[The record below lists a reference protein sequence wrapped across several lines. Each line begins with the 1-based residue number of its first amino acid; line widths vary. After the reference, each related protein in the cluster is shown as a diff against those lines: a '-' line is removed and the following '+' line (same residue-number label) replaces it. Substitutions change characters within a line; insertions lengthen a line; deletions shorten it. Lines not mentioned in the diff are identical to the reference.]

1 MRFIKTFAIL
11 LFPIILL
18 LTSCENN
25 IPVEFIIEEEESEY
39 DGMYHLEDAEY
50 FIINL
55 QTVHEMEETPNQIWP
70 QQGVWG
76 IVPPDILD
84 HVRLNKG
91 DILRLDNLEPGKYD
105 LWGTAYGQQPYNDEP
120 IMVGDIT
127 GKSDK
132 MDDAG
137 HIIVDD
143 FSPTIVKLVFTCN
156 IH

>member
-1 MRFIKTFAIL
+1 M
-11 LFPIILL
+11 
-18 LTSCENN
+18 
-25 IPVEFIIEEEESEY
+25 
-39 DGMYHLEDAEY
+39 
-50 FIINL
+50 
-55 QTVHEMEETPNQIWP
+55 
-70 QQGVWG
+70 
-76 IVPPDILD
+76 PPDILD

-105 LWGTAYGQQPYNDEP
+105 LWGTAYGQPHYNDEP
-120 IMVGDIT
+120 IIVGDIT

>member
-11 LFPIILL
+11 LFPIVLL

-70 QQGVWG
+70 QQG
-76 IVPPDILD
+76 D
-84 HVRLNKG
+84 
-91 DILRLDNLEPGKYD
+91 
-105 LWGTAYGQQPYNDEP
+105 
-120 IMVGDIT
+120 
-127 GKSDK
+127 
-132 MDDAG
+132 
-137 HIIVDD
+137 
-143 FSPTIVKLVFTCN
+143 
-156 IH
+156 